1 MVFWILLVLLLGL
14 AYCFWYIRK
23 NTIKFPSDGTCTFA
37 NVVIIDSE
45 KTLEKY
51 LKITNTGNLEELAS
65 YYEKFGIF
73 VIDRRKK

>member
-1 MVFWILLVLLLGL
+1 MMIFWILIISLVGL
-14 AYCFWYIRK
+14 AICFWYIRK
-23 NTIKFPSDGTCTFA
+23 NTIKFPSDGSCHFA

-51 LKITNTGNLEELAS
+51 LKTTNTGNLEELAG

-73 VIDRRKK
+73 VIDRR